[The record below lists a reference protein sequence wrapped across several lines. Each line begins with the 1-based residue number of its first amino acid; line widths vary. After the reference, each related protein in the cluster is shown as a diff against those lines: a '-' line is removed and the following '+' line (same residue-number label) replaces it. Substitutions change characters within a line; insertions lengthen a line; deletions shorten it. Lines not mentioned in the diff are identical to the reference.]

1 MQFLWFDINA
11 SFSHSSLALPALE
24 AQLSVSQRE
33 RIKWQVV
40 NGTIKSDPST
50 CLLDIIKYAPDVIF
64 ATLWLFNHN
73 FVMSVLKKAYIL
85 NPGIKII
92 LGGPEFLGDNFI
104 FLRNNPE
111 ISAVF
116 RGEGEEIF
124 PELVESLLNFEKWK
138 STKGICFI
146 DDSGFYHDNQT
157 VYVNDFEKLAPPE
170 NSKFFNWDK
179 PFIQIETSRSCFNTC
194 KFCISGK
201 TCIKTKNLPVD
212 SLRKRLNTI
221 KDKGIREVRI
231 LDRTFNA
238 NPARAIVLLSL
249 FEEYSSYIQF
259 HLEVHPSFLTPKL
272 REKILNIPQG
282 LLHVE
287 VGIQSLDDNVLKISG
302 RMGSAGKSFE
312 GLKFLVCANKFI
324 VHADLIAGLPSYSF
338 KHLLRD
344 LVSLI
349 DAGPDEIQIESLKVL
364 PGTEFRENSTQFGIV
379 FSASPP
385 YEVLKTASIS
395 TEELQIASYL
405 SRLTDIWYNNTKWQK
420 FLRKSVKLDNEFLEK
435 FLYYTIEN
443 HSLNQIMS
451 LDSSGLILYEFCEKY
466 YLHCI
471 GDLSEA
477 WIIAGLSLKK
487 KPATCVKKWKSGRD
501 TDLVN
506 PFLINLNTKN
516 TYYYLECS
524 DKIIWFEFENTIR
537 GAVPSKSITVRL

>member
-1 MQFLWFDINA
+1 MRFLWLDINA

-50 CLLDIIKYAPDVIF
+50 CLLDVIKSSPDIIF

-85 NPGIKII
+85 NPEIKII

-111 ISAVF
+111 VCAVF
-116 RGEGEEIF
+116 RGEGEKIF
-124 PELVESLLNFEKWK
+124 PELVESILNADEWK

-146 DDSGFYHDNQT
+146 DDSGFYHNKQT
-157 VYVNDFEKLAPPE
+157 VYVDDFEKLAPPE
-170 NSKFFNWDK
+170 NSIFFNWDK
-179 PFIQIETSRSCFNTC
+179 PFVQVETSRNCFNTC

-201 TCIKTKNLPVD
+201 TFVKTKDIPID
-212 SLRKRLNTI
+212 SLRKRFNTI
-221 KDKGIREVRI
+221 KNKGIREVRI

-238 NPARAIVLLSL
+238 NSVRAIELLTL

-272 REKILNIPQG
+272 REKILNIPEG

-287 VGIQSLDDNVLKISG
+287 VGIQSLNENVLKISG
-302 RMGSAGKSFE
+302 RKGSALNSFE

-338 KHLLRD
+338 KELLRD
-344 LVSLI
+344 LISLI

-364 PGTEFRENSTQFGIV
+364 PGTEFRENSAQFGIV
-379 FSASPP
+379 YSASPP
-385 YEVLKTASIS
+385 YEVLKTSSIS
-395 TEELQIASYL
+395 TEELQMASCL
-405 SRLTDIWYNNTKWQK
+405 SRLTDIWYNNPKWQK
-420 FLRKSVKLDNEFLEK
+420 FLRERVKSESEFLEK

-451 LDSSGLILYEFCEKY
+451 LDNSGLIIYEFCEKY
-466 YLHCI
+466 YFNSLC
-471 GDLSEA
+471 DLTEA

-487 KPATCVKKWKSGRD
+487 KPAAGVKKWYSFRD
-501 TDLVN
+501 IDIVN
-506 PFLINLNTKN
+506 PFIINLSTNS

-524 DKIIWFEFENTIR
+524 DKVIWFEFENAIR
-537 GAVPSKSITVRL
+537 GALPSKSMTVKL

>member
-50 CLLDIIKYAPDVIF
+50 CLLNIIKFTPDVIF

-73 FVMSVLKKAYIL
+73 FVMSVLKKAHIL
-85 NPGIKII
+85 NLDIKII
-92 LGGPEFLGDNFI
+92 LGGPEFLGDNYI

-111 ISAVF
+111 VSAVF

-124 PELVESLLNFEKWK
+124 PEFVESFLNFEEWK
-138 STKGICFI
+138 SIKGICFI
-146 DDSGFYHDNQT
+146 DDSGLYHDKQT
-157 VYVNDFEKLAPPE
+157 VYVNDFKKLTPPE
-170 NSKFFNWDK
+170 NSEFFNWDK

-201 TCIKTKNLPVD
+201 TCVKTENIPVD

-238 NPARAIVLLSL
+238 NPARAIELLSL

-272 REKILNIPQG
+272 REKILKITEG

-302 RMGSAGKSFE
+302 RKGSAGKSLE
-312 GLKFLVCANKFI
+312 GLKFLVGTNKFI

-338 KHLLRD
+338 KQLMHD
-344 LVSLI
+344 LISLI
-349 DAGPDEIQIESLKVL
+349 DAGPDEIQIESLKGL
-364 PGTEFRENSTQFGIV
+364 PGTEFRENSLQFGIV
-379 FSASPP
+379 FSECPP
-385 YEVLKTASIS
+385 YEVLKTSCIS
-395 TEELQIASYL
+395 TEELLMASYL
-405 SRLTDIWYNNTKWQK
+405 SRLTDIWYNNPKWQL
-420 FLRKSVKLDNEFLEK
+420 FLRKNVKLDNEFLEK
-435 FLYYTIEN
+435 FLHYNIEN
-443 HSLNQIMS
+443 HSLNQTMS
-451 LDSSGLILYEFCEKY
+451 LDNSGLILYEFCEKY
-466 YLHCI
+466 YFNSL
-471 GDLSEA
+471 GDLTEA
-477 WIIAGLSLKK
+477 WVIAGLSLKK
-487 KPATCVKKWKSGRD
+487 KPATGVKKWKYGRD
-501 TDLVN
+501 TALVN
-506 PFLINLNTKN
+506 PLLINFNTKN

-537 GAVPSKSITVRL
+537 GAVPSKSVTVKF